1 MSSAS
6 VGTLSSDCASVPV
19 RDLRGHERVTERTVE
34 LRADLDDPDPRAGP
48 DADGMAQPVVRT
60 RRVRAHDLLV
70 RQHGA
75 LDARPGREAAVGRHR
90 LALDHPRAL
99 FVQEARM
106 GDVPHPR
113 DAIPAAQI
121 LIQTRPA
128 DLARAALGLGPAV
141 DEFVARPRLPLAD
154 ERDLDHDGGLGPTY
168 GGARLKGLRPRRF
181 PPPLDSR
188 IDTFK
193 SAATI
198 AGAVS
203 RPGGFPRWCLPPFFE
218 TRPEPPELAALPR

>member
-34 LRADLDDPDPRAGP
+34 LGADLDDPDPRAGP

-90 LALDHPRAL
+90 LDLDHPRAL

-113 DAIPAAQI
+113 DAIPTAQI
-121 LIQTRPA
+121 LIETRPA

-154 ERDLDHDGGLGPTY
+154 ERDVDHDGGPGPSY
-168 GGARLKGLRPRRF
+168 GGARLKGLLPPRV
-181 PPPLDSR
+181 PPLPV
-188 IDTFK
+188 FP
-193 SAATI
+193 
-198 AGAVS
+198 VPN
-203 RPGGFPRWCLPPFFE
+203 RPICADAIQGCLQY
-218 TRPEPPELAALPR
+218 RKV

>member
-6 VGTLSSDCASVPV
+6 AGTLSSDCASVPV
-19 RDLRGHERVTERTVE
+19 RDLRGHERVSQRTVE
-34 LRADLDDPDPRAGP
+34 LRAELDDADPGAGP

-60 RRVRAHDLLV
+60 RRVGAHDLLV
-70 RQHGA
+70 RQHGP
-75 LDARPGREAAVGRHR
+75 LDARPAREAAVGRHR
-90 LALDHPRAL
+90 LDFDHPSAL

-113 DAIPAAQI
+113 DAIPTAQI
-121 LIQTRPA
+121 LIETRPA

-141 DEFVARPRLPLAD
+141 DEFVARPRLPLAH

-168 GGARLKGLRPRRF
+168 DGARLKGLRPRRF

-193 SAATI
+193 SASTI
-198 AGAVS
+198 ARAGS
-203 RPGGFPRWCLPPFFE
+203 RPWGAR
-218 TRPEPPELAALPR
+218 R

>member
-6 VGTLSSDCASVPV
+6 AGTPSSDCASVPV

-34 LRADLDDPDPRAGP
+34 LGADLDDPDPRAGP

-90 LALDHPRAL
+90 LDLDHPRAL

-121 LIQTRPA
+121 LVQTRPA

-168 GGARLKGLRPRRF
+168 DGARLKGSPSAAVPAATRFAYRYVQVGVDDREGGLTTRRF
-181 PPPLDSR
+181 PAMMSPSVFRNAPG
-188 IDTFK
+188 
-193 SAATI
+193 AA
-198 AGAVS
+198 
-203 RPGGFPRWCLPPFFE
+203 
-218 TRPEPPELAALPR
+218 

>member
-48 DADGMAQPVVRT
+48 DADGMAPPVVRT

-75 LDARPGREAAVGRHR
+75 LDARPGGETAVGRHR
-90 LALDHPRAL
+90 LDLDHPRAF

-106 GDVPHPR
+106 DDVPHPR
-113 DAIPAAQI
+113 NAIPTAQI

-154 ERDLDHDGGLGPTY
+154 ERDLDHDGGLDPTY
-168 GGARLKGLRPRRF
+168 GGARLKGLRPPRV
-181 PPPLDSR
+181 PPPPQFR
-188 IDTFK
+188 IGK
-193 SAATI
+193 VQAGSTI
-198 AGAVS
+198 ARAVS
-203 RPGGFPRWCLPPFFE
+203 RPGGSR
-218 TRPEPPELAALPR
+218 R

>member
-34 LRADLDDPDPRAGP
+34 LRADLDDPDPRAGA

-90 LALDHPRAL
+90 LDLDHPRAL
-99 FVQEARM
+99 FVREARM
-106 GDVPHPR
+106 GDGPPPR
-113 DAIPAAQI
+113 DAIPTAQI

-181 PPPLDSR
+181 PPQLDSR
-188 IDTFK
+188 IDTVK
-193 SAATI
+193 SASTI
-198 AGAVS
+198 PRAGS
-203 RPGGFPRWCLPPFFE
+203 RPRGSPRWCLPPFSQ
-218 TRPEPPELAALPR
+218 T